1 MATTVPACVE
11 IKFTLRSLRRLLDGV
26 AVSVPHRSTEPALV
40 DFHTDTT
47 DVKAA
52 TLEIYAQL
60 YQALVPR
67 FQQSG
72 LRGMLV
78 RLERQKRRTLPALG
92 KMCVAAS
99 MPRGA
104 FALRESRRRLELDV
118 VAAMA
123 STRCHTAV
131 TPSMRP
137 HESLRVS

>member
-1 MATTVPACVE
+1 M
-11 IKFTLRSLRRLLDGV
+11 LRAGV
-26 AVSVPHRSTEPALV
+26 CGDHNA
-40 DFHTDTT
+40 T
-47 DVKAA
+47 DVAKA